1 MKRIMKNLLAHWQY
15 VGGIFLLFLIELY
28 CITGVSGSVYRMR
41 DTGAKSSGIQ
51 YMVADALTPD
61 AWQRVELYMS
71 DSERSLWNDCYE
83 KKEDGFYYLDDRF
96 KTSDSMSELERKFL
110 VPQAVVQK
118 LSVMDQ
124 EELESLLEENGDLA
138 KTDYQEIRDLMEEQL
153 EKAGNQET
161 ESCAMSFVRKQSEK
175 AGVDLVGKKTRYLSG
190 SVFMIVL
197 YLLVF
202 AASVVGTA
210 YLTGET
216 RRIIGKWIQE
226 PEVRGAEVML
236 LYTAGMLF
244 DTLMVYITALY
255 QLSRHRSGAGWY
267 AAGFVVTALL
277 LTAAVL
283 IRIRPE
289 LEKVREQLAF
299 TQHSRRWYLRNM
311 SIAVPIGIP
320 VVLLAAGCT
329 AVWSP
334 CLAETLHLIVA
345 GAAAAAGAFLLPDIM
360 AAADCVDEDF
370 SMTDEEIR

>member
-71 DSERSLWNDCYE
+71 YSERSLWNDCYE

-255 QLSRHRSGAGWY
+255 QLSRNRSGAGWY

>member
-255 QLSRHRSGAGWY
+255 QLSRNRSGAGWY

>member
-124 EELESLLEENGDLA
+124 EELDSLLEENGDLA

-255 QLSRHRSGAGWY
+255 QLSRNRSGAGWY

>member
-83 KKEDGFYYLDDRF
+83 KKEDGIYYLDDRF

-216 RRIIGKWIQE
+216 RRIIGKWLQE

-244 DTLMVYITALY
+244 DALMVYITALY
-255 QLSRHRSGAGWY
+255 QLSRNRSGAGWY

-299 TQHSRRWYLRNM
+299 TQHSRRRYLRNM
-311 SIAVPIGIP
+311 SIAVPVGIP

>member
-124 EELESLLEENGDLA
+124 EELDSLLEENGDLA

-244 DTLMVYITALY
+244 DALMVYITALY
-255 QLSRHRSGAGWY
+255 QLSRNRSGAGWY

>member
-216 RRIIGKWIQE
+216 RRIIGKWLQE
-226 PEVRGAEVML
+226 PEVRGAGVML

-244 DTLMVYITALY
+244 DALMVYITALY
-255 QLSRHRSGAGWY
+255 QLSRNRSGAGWY

>member
-124 EELESLLEENGDLA
+124 EELDSLLEENGDLA

-216 RRIIGKWIQE
+216 RRIIGKRIQE

-255 QLSRHRSGAGWY
+255 QLSRNRSGAGWY

>member
-216 RRIIGKWIQE
+216 RRIIGKWLQE

-244 DTLMVYITALY
+244 DALMVYITALY
-255 QLSRHRSGAGWY
+255 QLSRNRSGAGWY

>member
-83 KKEDGFYYLDDRF
+83 KKEDGIYYLDDRF

-153 EKAGNQET
+153 EMAGNQET

-175 AGVDLVGKKTRYLSG
+175 ASVDLVGKKTRYLSG

-244 DTLMVYITALY
+244 DALMVYITALY

-299 TQHSRRWYLRNM
+299 TQHSRRRYLRNM
-311 SIAVPIGIP
+311 SIAVPVGIP

>member
-110 VPQAVVQK
+110 VPQAVVRK

-124 EELESLLEENGDLA
+124 EELESLLKENGDLT

-153 EKAGNQET
+153 EMAGNRET
-161 ESCAMSFVRKQSEK
+161 ENCAMSFVREQSEK

-202 AASVVGTA
+202 AASVVGTV
-210 YLTGET
+210 YLTGEMQ
-216 RRIIGKWIQE
+216 RIIGKWIQE

-244 DTLMVYITALY
+244 DALMVYITALY
-255 QLSRHRSGAGWY
+255 QLGRHQSGAGWY
-267 AAGFVVTALL
+267 AAGFVVPALL

-289 LEKVREQLAF
+289 LEKVRGQLAF
-299 TQHSRRWYLRNM
+299 TEHSRRRYLRNM
-311 SIAVPIGIP
+311 SIAVPVGIP

-345 GAAAAAGAFLLPDIM
+345 GMAAAAGAFLLPDIM

-370 SMTDEEIR
+370 SLTDEEIR

>member
-244 DTLMVYITALY
+244 DALMVYITALY
-255 QLSRHRSGAGWY
+255 QLSRNRSGAGWY